1 MDEVIETLGFTKS
14 IVDNSLYFLWEEGTF
29 TLIIV
34 IWVNDMIISSYKLGS
49 IIHFKLQFGEY
60 FELTDLDE
68 LRYMLGILVEYN
80 HTNHLIYISQKSY
93 LKQFFKH
100 FDISNLHSVS
110 TPLAISNTLSLSQS
124 SQSEENISKYKEF
137 ANSIHYLF
145 LIGSLLYATQTCPN
159 IQYTIGQI
167 AQFSRNSGVLYLQ
180 TAKHIL

>member
-1 MDEVIETLGFTKS
+1 
-14 IVDNSLYFLWEEGTF
+14 
-29 TLIIV
+29 
-34 IWVNDMIISSYKLGS
+34 MIISSYKLGS

-180 TAKHIL
+180 TAKHILQYLRETVGLKLVLERCRESAFDLVRWTDSNWAQDLDN

>member
-1 MDEVIETLGFTKS
+1 
-14 IVDNSLYFLWEEGTF
+14 
-29 TLIIV
+29 
-34 IWVNDMIISSYKLGS
+34 MIISSYKLGS

-80 HTNHLIYISQKSY
+80 HTNHLIYISQKLY

-110 TPLAISNTLSLSQS
+110 TPLAISSTLSLSQS
-124 SQSEENISKYKEF
+124 SQFEENISKYKKF

-180 TAKHIL
+180 TAKHILQYLRETVGLKLVLERCRESAFDLVRWTDSNWAQDLDN